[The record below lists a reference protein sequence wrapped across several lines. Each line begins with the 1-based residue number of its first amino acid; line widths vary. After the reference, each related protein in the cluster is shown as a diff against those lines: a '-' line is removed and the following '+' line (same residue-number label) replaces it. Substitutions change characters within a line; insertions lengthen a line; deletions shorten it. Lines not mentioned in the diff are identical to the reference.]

1 MSVLLDPEPQN
12 APTPPTSASSGTEH
26 AQPFA
31 GRLRVLSLRLKRLPV
46 GAEIVPEGV
55 HFRVWAP
62 QRSRVVVTCEGR
74 PSLSLRREG
83 EYFSGT
89 CTGARAGTR
98 YFFRLDDDK
107 HPYPDPASR
116 FQPEGPH
123 GPSEVIDPSA
133 FAWTD
138 ESWPGI
144 VLGGQVLYEMHVGT
158 FTREGTWE
166 AAARE
171 LSWLKD
177 LGITCIEMMPVAEFP
192 GRFGWGYDGVDLF
205 APTRAYGRPDD
216 LRRFVD
222 RAHAIGLGVILDVV
236 YNHFGPDGNYLK
248 AFSPAYFTDRYSTEW
263 GAAVNFDGPGAA
275 PVREFVVENAAYWIR
290 DFHFDGLRLDATQCI
305 YDRSDEHILAA
316 IAKRVRQEAA
326 PRRVILVAENEPQ
339 HVRLVRPQ
347 AAGGFGLDALWND
360 DLHHTAVVAATGRNE
375 AYYSD
380 HGGAP
385 QELISAAKW
394 GYLFQGQRYRWQNQ
408 PRGTPALDVEPARFV
423 AFLENHDQVANSGRG
438 RRLHQL
444 TIPGRHRA
452 LTALMLLW
460 PGTPMLFQG
469 QEFGSSRPFV
479 YFADHEP
486 ALARKVAAGRAE
498 FLSQFPSMADP
509 GITAGLPDPGAAETF
524 ERCVLDWRERE
535 AHAAVV
541 ALHRDL
547 LRLRRNTAAFRAQ
560 AWRGVD
566 GAVLGNE
573 AFVLRYFDGTPGDA
587 YDGRDPALGDRLLL
601 VNLGRDLH
609 LDAAP
614 EPLLAPPEGCSWSL
628 EWSSESSCYDGS
640 GTPAVVSAERG
651 WHLPGHAT
659 IVLRPVTGTT
669 FQPESE

>member
-1 MSVLLDPEPQN
+1 
-12 APTPPTSASSGTEH
+12 
-26 AQPFA
+26 
-31 GRLRVLSLRLKRLPV
+31 VLSLRLKRLPV

-83 EYFSGT
+83 EYFTGT

-98 YFFRLDDDK
+98 YFFRVDDDE

-116 FQPEGPH
+116 SQPEGPH

-177 LGITCIEMMPVAEFP
+177 LGITCIEMMPIAEFP

-263 GAAVNFDGPGAA
+263 GDAVNFDGPGAA

-408 PRGTPALDVEPARFV
+408 RRGTPALDVEPARFV

-659 IVLRPVTGTT
+659 IVLRPVAGTT